1 MTLIIEK
8 KIDWAIRSNDI
19 FSDLNEDEINIIK
32 NSIHVRNYKTG
43 ELVFEQ
49 NQSGI
54 GMYIVVSGKVSMES
68 DKTYID
74 EKTGE
79 AKKKLIAKELLYE
92 GDFFGEASL
101 VEDEGVREATATVM
115 EPTVLISFF
124 KPEFLDILNN
134 RPLMASKIYPKLE
147 KVLSNRNKIKAKR
160 TKSKTNP
167 KIKPRIKS
175 FDKDAR

>member
-1 MTLIIEK
+1 MAFIIEE
-8 KIDWAIRSNDI
+8 KIDRTIRSNYL
-19 FSDLNEDEINIIK
+19 FSDLNEQEISIIK

-54 GMYIVVSGKVSMES
+54 GMYIVVSGKVSIES

-79 AKKKLIAKELLYE
+79 GKKKVISKELLYE
-92 GDFFGEASL
+92 DDFFGESAL
-101 VEDEGVREATATVM
+101 VENEGIREATATVM

-124 KPEFLDILNN
+124 KPEFLDIINN
-134 RPLMASKIYPKLE
+134 RRAMASKISQKLNTVLE
-147 KVLSNRNKIKAKR
+147 KGH
-160 TKSKTNP
+160 KSKTRS
-167 KIKPRIKS
+167 KGARSKTKS